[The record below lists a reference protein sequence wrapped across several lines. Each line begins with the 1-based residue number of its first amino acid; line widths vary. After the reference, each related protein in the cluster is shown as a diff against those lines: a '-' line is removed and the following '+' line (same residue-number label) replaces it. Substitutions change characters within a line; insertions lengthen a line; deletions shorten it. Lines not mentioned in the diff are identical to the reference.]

1 MSKLRVFQNVKY
13 KRTAAGFSMKNLGT
27 VLLLVMLL
35 PYMITLLFGNLWQG
49 EEAISLQVGKQ
60 LSEGRFF
67 VINRTPYGDER
78 IPLEIYVA
86 DKLSRTMESNYE
98 KEALKAQAILI
109 RTNLM
114 AGMAEEMVTEDKEY
128 ARAAVAESCREAAAE
143 TKGMYITWE
152 GTPIHAAYHQVSNGA
167 TRSAKE
173 VLKDESCPYLTSVLC
188 SRDFLSPAYT
198 SERVFGIEEFDRLW
212 EEVPE
217 VSTQEREEIGQLQT
231 KRKASEEFE
240 IIRDSVGYVRY
251 MKYQE
256 KWVTGEELRYR
267 LGILSAGFQVEKKEK
282 EVYFYI
288 KGAGHGLGMSQFGA
302 NEMAKEGKTC
312 PEIIEYFFQDVA
324 ITKY

>member
-13 KRTAAGFSMKNLGT
+13 KRTAAGFSVKNLGT

-49 EEAISLQVGKQ
+49 EEAVSLQVGEQ
-60 LSEGRFF
+60 LSEGRFY
-67 VINRTPYGDER
+67 VINRTAYGDEK

-86 DKLSRTMESNYE
+86 DKLARTMESNYE
-98 KEALKAQAILI
+98 MEALKAQAILI

-114 AGMAEEMVTEDKEY
+114 AGMTEEIITEDKEY
-128 ARAAVAESCREAAAE
+128 GKTTVAERCRRAAAE

-152 GTPIHAAYHQVSNGA
+152 EKPIHAAYHRVSNGA

-173 VLKDESCPYLTSVLC
+173 VLADENCPYLTSVLC
-188 SRDFLSPAYT
+188 SRDFLSSEYT
-198 SERVFGIEEFDRLW
+198 SERVFGIDEFRRLW
-212 EEVPE
+212 ENVPE
-217 VSTQEREEIGQLQT
+217 VSKEDKEEIEQEES
-231 KRKASEEFE
+231 KKKDVEEFE

-251 MKYQE
+251 MKYNG
-256 KWVTGEELRYR
+256 KWVTGEELRYC
-267 LGILSAGFQVEKKEK
+267 LGISSAGFQIEKKEK
-282 EVYFYI
+282 ELHFYT

-312 PEIIEYFFQDVA
+312 PEIIEYFFQNIV